1 MQLINSPLIKEEK
14 IAYLQTFI
22 KTNKLKP
29 KLTIIQVDGDE
40 ASNRYVKNKITIGEK
55 IGVQVEHIFLPND
68 ITTSELIG
76 AVEKVNKSNTH
87 GIIVQ
92 LPLPKQIDERQV
104 LSAIN
109 PEKDVDG
116 LTNEQ
121 FGKLVAKEMG
131 ALLPC
136 TAQSVVMI
144 LEKVVEDFNGLD
156 VVIVN
161 RSHLIGLPLSMIL
174 TQKNCTVTLCHSKTK
189 NLKEKMKQADIVI
202 TGIGKAHYFDETYFK
217 NGQTIVDC
225 SMNFIDGKLVG
236 DVNIDSL
243 NNLDGYISSGKNQT
257 GPLTCVSLM
266 RNTILSAYKK
276 KVV

>member
-22 KTNKLKP
+22 KANKLKP